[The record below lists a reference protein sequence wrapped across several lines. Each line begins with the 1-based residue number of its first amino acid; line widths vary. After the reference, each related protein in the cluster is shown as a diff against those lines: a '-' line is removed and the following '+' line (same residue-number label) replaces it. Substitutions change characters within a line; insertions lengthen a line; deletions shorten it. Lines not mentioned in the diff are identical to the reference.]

1 MGCDHMLVAMSPEET
16 RERANKARQEGAKKI
31 ETEARPE

>member
-1 MGCDHMLVAMSPEET
+1 MSYDHMAVAMSPVEA
-16 RERANKARQEGAKKI
+16 REKANKARQEEAKKI